1 VSEAASDLIGTCSG
15 ADLLRLPDFV
25 PPRVRWDTWIH
36 AGSLA
41 GRWSPGRSWSGRT
54 SMTRVSDLVA
64 LLPVGPISS
73 TGRLLRSSQPLLAD
87 RSRRPSHLPSFPGHR
102 TSTLRFSLLA
112 SRSRLS
118 RSSMCPSPH
127 VPRLASRTS
136 PRLLAALDARP
147 HATHIDSARF
157 LLLHRSRGD
166 PVSGHPSFVRP

>member
-102 TSTLRFSLLA
+102 TSTHSPLLA
-112 SRSRLS
+112 SRLSLSPLAELDVSFSPRPTSRVSHLA
-118 RSSMCPSPH
+118 P
-127 VPRLASRTS
+127 ASRCARRSTPRNPYRQCPVPAS
-136 PRLLAALDARP
+136 PQVSR
-147 HATHIDSARF
+147 
-157 LLLHRSRGD
+157 RSG
-166 PVSGHPSFVRP
+166 